1 MSLRLEN
8 LKNEPAHMAI
18 LNEQEAKSLID
29 KILSYSKADEINVTL
44 SGGRSGN
51 IRYARN
57 TVSTNGETDNISV
70 SVTSVF
76 GKRSGTASG
85 NEFNDAALEQVVRRS
100 EEMAKLAP
108 ENPEYMPA
116 LGPQQY
122 EKAANFFESTAAI
135 DPVFRVEAVLA
146 SIQECTAA
154 KTTAAGFLE
163 DSTGFTAIGNSKGLF
178 GYNKA
183 TSGEFTVTAR
193 TADEK
198 GSGYGAQY
206 FTDAQ
211 KLNTKEATSI
221 AIKKAVASKEAKEL
235 KPEKMTV
242 ILEPQAAYDLLSL
255 LTGAMDARGADE
267 GRTFFGKRGSG
278 NRIGDQ
284 LFNDKVTIY
293 SDPFSVENPGNPFA
307 MDGRPQRRT
316 TWIEKGVLKNLFYT
330 RYWAE
335 QKKTEALPPPPGM
348 IMEGTDQSL
357 EDLIKGTDKGVLVTR
372 FWYIR
377 MVDPQTLVYTG
388 LTRDGTFYIENG
400 QVKHAI
406 KNFRF
411 NESPANMLVN
421 LEAMGKPVRI
431 NNSLIPPLKI
441 RDFNFSSLSDAV

>member
-1 MSLRLEN
+1 
-8 LKNEPAHMAI
+8 MAI
-18 LNEQEAKSLID
+18 LTEQEAKSLID
-29 KILSYSKADEINVTL
+29 KILSFSKADEVNVTL
-44 SGGRSGN
+44 NGGRSGN

-57 TVSTNGETDNISV
+57 TVSTNGETDNLSIA
-70 SVTSVF
+70 VTSVY
-76 GKRSGTASG
+76 GKRSGTATG

-100 EEMAKLAP
+100 EEMARLAP
-108 ENPEYMPA
+108 ENPEYLPA

-122 EKAANFFESTAAI
+122 GKGSNFSESTANI
-135 DPVFRVEAVLA
+135 DPVFRVDAVLA
-146 SIQECTAA
+146 SIEACT
-154 KTTAAGFLE
+154 KQKITAAGFLQ
-163 DSTGFTAIGNSKGLF
+163 DNAGFVAIGNNKGLF
-178 GYNKA
+178 GYNKS

-193 TADEK
+193 TADER
-198 GSGYGAQY
+198 GSGFGAQY
-206 FTDAQ
+206 FTDA
-211 KLNTKEATSI
+211 KTLNTAKVTSVAIQKAT
-221 AIKKAVASKEAKEL
+221 ASKEAKEL

-242 ILEPQAAYDLLSL
+242 ILEPQAAYDLISL

-293 SDPFSVENPGNPFA
+293 SDPFSAENPGNPFA
-307 MDGRPQRRT
+307 MDGRPQAKT

-348 IMEGTDQSL
+348 IMAGTDQSL
-357 EDLIKGTDKGVLVTR
+357 DDLIKGTDKGVLVTR
-372 FWYIR
+372 LWYIR
-377 MVDPQTLVYTG
+377 LVDPQTLVYTG

-421 LEAMGKPVRI
+421 VEALGKPERI
-431 NNSLIPPLKI
+431 NNSLIPPMKI

>member
-1 MSLRLEN
+1 
-8 LKNEPAHMAI
+8 MAI

-29 KILSYSKADEINVTL
+29 KILSYAKADEISVTL

-57 TVSTNGETDNISV
+57 TVSTNGETDNLSIA
-70 SVTSVF
+70 VTSVY
-76 GKRSGTASG
+76 GKRSGTATG
-85 NEFNDAALEQVVRRS
+85 NEFDDAALEQVVRRS

-108 ENPEYMPA
+108 ENPEFMPA

-122 EKAANFFESTAAI
+122 EKGANFVESTANI
-135 DPVFRVEAVLA
+135 DPVFRVDAVLA
-146 SIQECTAA
+146 SIEECA
-154 KTTAAGFLE
+154 KQKITSAGFLQ
-163 DSTGFTAIGNSKGLF
+163 DNAGFVAIANNKGLF

-183 TSGEFTVTAR
+183 ASGEFTVTAR
-193 TADEK
+193 TADER
-198 GSGYGAQY
+198 GSGFGAQY
-206 FTDAQ
+206 FTDA
-211 KLNTKEATSI
+211 KSLNTKEVTSI
-221 AIKKAVASKEAKEL
+221 AIKKAVASREAKEL

-255 LTGAMDARGADE
+255 LVGAMDARGADE

-284 LFNDKVTIY
+284 LFNEKVTLY
-293 SDPFSVENPGNPFA
+293 SDPFNIENPGNPFA
-307 MDGRPQRRT
+307 MDGRPQKKT

-335 QKKTEALPPPPGM
+335 QKKTDSLPSPAGM

-357 EDLIKGTDKGVLVTR
+357 DDLIKGTDKGVLVTR

-377 MVDPQTLVYTG
+377 MVDPQTLVHTG

-400 QVKHAI
+400 QIKHAI

-411 NESPANMLVN
+411 NESPASMLVN
-421 LEAMGKPVRI
+421 LEALGKPVRI
-431 NNSLIPPLKI
+431 ANSLIPPMKI

>member
-1 MSLRLEN
+1 
-8 LKNEPAHMAI
+8 MAI
-18 LNEQEAKSLID
+18 LNEQEAKSLIN

-44 SGGRSGN
+44 SGGRTGN

-57 TVSTNGETDNISV
+57 TVSTNGETDNLSI
-70 SVTSVF
+70 SVTSGY
-76 GKRSGTASG
+76 GKRSGTATG
-85 NEFNDAALEQVVRRS
+85 NEFDDAALERVVRRS
-100 EEMAKLAP
+100 EDVAKLAP

-122 EKAANFFESTAAI
+122 GQSKSYAESTAKI

-146 SIQECTAA
+146 SIQECISQ
-154 KTTAAGFLE
+154 KTTAAGFLQ
-163 DSTGFTAIGNSKGLF
+163 DNAGFAAIGNNKGLF

-183 TSGEFTVTAR
+183 TSGEFTITAR
-193 TADEK
+193 TADER
-198 GSGYGAQY
+198 GSGFASQY
-206 FTDAQ
+206 FIDAGQ
-211 KLNTKEATSI
+211 LNTKEATSI
-221 AIKKAVASKEAKEL
+221 AVKKAVASKEAKEM

-255 LTGAMDARGADE
+255 LTGAMDARSADE

-284 LFNDKVTIY
+284 LFNDKVTLY
-293 SDPFSVENPGNPFA
+293 SDPFNDENPGMLFSP
-307 MDGRPQRRT
+307 DGRPHQKT
-316 TWIEKGVLKNLFYT
+316 TWVEKGVLKNLFYS
-330 RYWAE
+330 RYWAQ
-335 QKKTEALPPPPGM
+335 QKKVDALPAPAGM

-357 EDLIKGTDKGVLVTR
+357 ADLIKGTDKGVLVTR

-377 MVDPQTLVYTG
+377 MVDPQTLVHTG

-400 QVKHAI
+400 EIKHAI

-421 LEAMGKPVRI
+421 IEALGKAVRI
-431 NNSLIPPLKI
+431 ANSLIPPMKI
-441 RDFNFSSLSDAV
+441 RDFNFTSLSDAV